1 MTFRLLANHHGHAR
15 GAAAIAH
22 AQPVLGFR
30 SCCCCCSLPARYEMD
45 RTTTCLADA
54 RPWASRDVDNVG
66 LVEGEIIPTKRPDTE
81 SDKEGDEMRCM
92 VKIGPSLLQPAPA
105 PAISYHWAT
114 RPAAGAVS
122 VVAVLR
128 RARDTS
134 PAQRP
139 PAHCGAHFCQC
150 SGLAGCCYCSCY
162 CCCTMTDPVPVWA
175 TVASGA
181 TAVTSSDQH
190 GRGHL
195 CFRHIFASRALLGR
209 WRAGPFTLRF
219 FFAFWA
225 LDTQPTLVHGVV
237 CWSGRRG
244 CTQEPEPQETG
255 VSSDTP
261 PQWRC
266 WRIGRVALQIQGQHF
281 MVAGTG
287 GMRRTTTKREG
298 EEGRGD
304 YPAHCGLKGARM

>member
-1 MTFRLLANHHGHAR
+1 
-15 GAAAIAH
+15 
-22 AQPVLGFR
+22 
-30 SCCCCCSLPARYEMD
+30 
-45 RTTTCLADA
+45 
-54 RPWASRDVDNVG
+54 
-66 LVEGEIIPTKRPDTE
+66 
-81 SDKEGDEMRCM
+81 M

-181 TAVTSSDQH
+181 TAVASSGQQWPA
-190 GRGHL
+190 RPAA
-195 CFRHIFASRALLGR
+195 IFASGTFLPPGRCLVAGEPGLL
-209 WRAGPFTLRF
+209 PCV

-298 EEGRGD
+298 EEGGWD
-304 YPAHCGLKGARM
+304 